1 MTLLGTG
8 RDVLETAYARALAK
22 TGLPQLIAQLL
33 ADADQ
38 GIRRGGLYTDSG
50 DLTRLIGRP
59 TTPLAA
65 TITTALAAPAAA

>member
-1 MTLLGTG
+1 MAANDLVQGPFG
-8 RDVLETAYARALAK
+8 ARYLVQKAGK
-22 TGLPQLIAQLL
+22 KRIAVI
-33 ADADQ
+33 D
-38 GIRRGGLYTDSG
+38 RRGGLYTDSG